1 MVFITKAKMRTYDEP
16 SWEDKA
22 MAKMVFINLPVTDM
36 QRSIKFYEAIGFKQN
51 MDYSDENGAG
61 MMWDDNI
68 WIMLLTH
75 DFYQQFLSCQL
86 VANTQE
92 VSGSMTALS
101 MDSIEEV
108 KRFAQTAKENGGDF
122 YHVELGM
129 PEEQMYELE
138 VKDPDGNILSAAWM
152 AM

>member
-1 MVFITKAKMRTYDEP
+1 
-16 SWEDKA
+16 

-75 DFYQQFLSCQL
+75 DFYQQFLSGQM

-92 VSGSMTALS
+92 VSGSMTAFS

-108 KRFAQTAKENGGDF
+108 KKFAQTAKENGGDF
-122 YHVELGM
+122 YHVELGI
-129 PEEQMYELE
+129 PEE
-138 VKDPDGNILSAAWM
+138 
-152 AM
+152 

>member
-1 MVFITKAKMRTYDEP
+1 MNKMIF
-16 SWEDKA
+16 
-22 MAKMVFINLPVTDM
+22 VNLPVTDM
-36 QRSIKFYEAIGFKQN
+36 QRSIKFYEALGFKKN
-51 MDYSDENGAG
+51 EDFSDSSGTG

-68 WIMLLTH
+68 WVMLLTH
-75 DFYQQFLSCQL
+75 EFYQQFLRGQL
-86 VANTQE
+86 VADTQA
-92 VSGSMTALS
+92 VSGSMTAFS

-108 KRFAQTAKENGGDF
+108 KKFAQTAKENGGDF

-129 PEEQMYELE
+129 SEEQMYELE